1 LNPPSFPPA
10 ADPARRTGLLPFY
23 APRPERRSRPWVIA
37 TLGLFS
43 AACISWLN
51 CKLTRS
57 HVALSAPTLLLRSA
71 EYVALAALAGAAA
84 IFLNVKATTGPDQ
97 IPRKTIARNLAA
109 GWVYAPCVTLLY
121 WESSPWMLF
130 AMALATLSTAFGLSR
145 LFPHPAGP
153 APAHFAD
160 HPALPSLHGLPPAD
174 SPFNL
179 ALIAALCAQASLI
192 CLGTGWPALAL
203 LLLAI
208 TVFLPA
214 WRWCALDTAAADW
227 WLGRRPPLAHAALA
241 ILITASALLW
251 GNGSAGSPGRSGTAA
266 TNPTSPKPTP
276 EAQDQPSSG
285 YYGII
290 LWPPPKKTEM
300 VDPVL
305 TPSDSETGKMTK
317 PLLIPFDGPYWFFKA
332 PNHAPSPQAHVA
344 HGSPTDVNIRSTNW
358 SPLIME
364 AHQTLSRP
372 IDLDCCSEIDVALTN
387 ADTRSGEIA
396 IALLLTD
403 STAAAN
409 PQLFVGE
416 SPIPSS
422 QLDLIPQDRVPVKET
437 LHFTLPANPTL
448 QRFNQ
453 ITVVFLPS
461 QERARNAAKVS
472 IDSFELIPRP

>member
-1 LNPPSFPPA
+1 LNPPAFPPA

-23 APRPERRSRPWVIA
+23 ASQPERRTRPWVIA
-37 TLGLFS
+37 VLGLFS
-43 AACISWLN
+43 AICISWLT
-51 CKLTRS
+51 CKLSRS
-57 HVALSAPTLLLRSA
+57 HTVFSTPTIFLHSA
-71 EYVALAALAGAAA
+71 EYVTLAALAGAAA
-84 IFLNVKATTGPDQ
+84 IFLNVRAAAQPTD
-97 IPRKTIARNLAA
+97 IPRSTIARTLAA

-153 APAHFAD
+153 APTHFAD

-179 ALIAALCAQASLI
+179 ALVAALCAQASLI
-192 CLGTGWPALAL
+192 CLITARPALAL

-214 WRWCALDTAAADW
+214 WRWCALDSTTADW
-227 WLGRRPPLAHAALA
+227 WLGRRTPLAHAALA

-251 GNGSAGSPGRSGTAA
+251 GNGSARSPGRSGTAA
-266 TNPTSPKPTP
+266 TNPTTPKPNP
-276 EAQDQPSSG
+276 QAEDQPSSG

-305 TPSDSETGKMTK
+305 EPSSSDTGKMTK

-344 HGSPTDVNIRSTNW
+344 HGNPTDVNIRSTNW

-364 AHQTLSRP
+364 AHQTLSQP

-387 ADTRSGEIA
+387 ADTRTGEIA

-403 STAAAN
+403 STAVTK

-422 QLDLIPQDRVPVKET
+422 QLDPIPQDRAPVKET
-437 LHFTLPANPTL
+437 LHFNLPANPTL
-448 QRFNQ
+448 HRFNQ

-472 IDSFELIPRP
+472 IDSFELIPRL